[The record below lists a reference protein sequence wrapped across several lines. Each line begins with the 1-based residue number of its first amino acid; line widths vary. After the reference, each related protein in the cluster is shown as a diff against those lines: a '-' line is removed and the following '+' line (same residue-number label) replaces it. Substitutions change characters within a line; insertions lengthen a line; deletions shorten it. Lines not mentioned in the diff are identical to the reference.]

1 MIQSSSI
8 TRAASSILF
17 LCWHAVFA
25 VSVVS
30 AFASSSASSK
40 YAHAQLPPRSTATS
54 TSYSPGNILSSGRAA
69 LSFRSKARHHHHH
82 GVLGAAAA
90 TASSTTSTRLH
101 LLSIPRGGG
110 TAAAA
115 TASASSTILATIT
128 SKMSQWTST
137 PNGAFNLVLVLLGMS
152 TAVLKLY
159 NRMLLLNEDEGRG
172 DGDNTTKKDPKVKS
186 LQLRF
191 LTVFWLL
198 RMADWLQVSTSV
210 MFDTH
215 EYRIIARG
223 FVISHMAAPPILH
236 TGTVLLPSLC
246 LQNIWFYF
254 LHCGYLGLPSLFNRI
269 CLHGIVRTTRW
280 TTV

>member
-1 MIQSSSI
+1 M
-8 TRAASSILF
+8 
-17 LCWHAVFA
+17 
-25 VSVVS
+25 
-30 AFASSSASSK
+30 
-40 YAHAQLPPRSTATS
+40 
-54 TSYSPGNILSSGRAA
+54 
-69 LSFRSKARHHHHH
+69 SFRSKARHHHHH

-90 TASSTTSTRLH
+90 TASSTTSTRLN

-110 TAAAA
+110 TAVAA

-128 SKMSQWTST
+128 SKISQWTST

-198 RMADWLQVSTSV
+198 RMADWLQVSNYV
-210 MFDTH
+210 IFNTH

-223 FVISHMAAPPILH
+223 FVLSHSSHPSHRDRTSTKSMPPKHL
-236 TGTVLLPSLC
+236 VLLPPL
-246 LQNIWFYF
+246 W
-254 LHCGYLGLPSLFNRI
+254 LPGSPVSF
-269 CLHGIVRTTRW
+269 
-280 TTV
+280 